1 MFKNKRNLSRVL
13 RVHSSVFVCLFL
25 FILPVSADSF
35 LQYVGEAFVLPPPT
49 APSYNAEVNSW
60 SYSSSSKHIEVTN
73 KGTTSP
79 GKAVITSYFS
89 GTETIEC
96 FYSYTIYVNGYL
108 HGGTGSIYHTVSC
121 ESNNI
126 SISAPR
132 QTMQVGETM
141 QMSYKFSKTIYD
153 VAPEINWKSNSSA
166 VNVGWDGTVYAA
178 KPGEATI
185 TASSNLGGN
194 VAEFRIKVEGIDPTS
209 VSIPKSE
216 TVYAG
221 ESIELKA
228 AFTPSNAYS
237 TLTWYSTDPS
247 IATVSAG
254 KVYGKSEGQTTIYCV
269 TANGITS
276 NDCKVSVNYRTPTS
290 ITCTPSELS
299 LPIGES
305 RQLNYSVTPS
315 NARYTVEWLS
325 SDKSVATVSSSGLV
339 TAVST
344 GRTTIKV
351 RTDNGKVATCEVKV
365 TSIDPTSVSIPKSE
379 TVYAGESI
387 ELKATFTPSNAHT
400 TLTWHSTNP
409 SVATVS
415 DGTVYGKSEGQ
426 TTIYCVTANGIT
438 SNDCKVSVNYRTPT
452 SITCTPSELSLPI
465 GKSQQLKYTVTPSN
479 ARYTVEWLSS
489 DKSVATVSSS
499 GLVTAVST
507 GRATI
512 KVRTDNGKVAT
523 CEVNVTEQQF
533 YDLVVWLKNGEKNM
547 FRLPEH
553 PVVSYADGAFILK
566 TSRTEAE
573 YKGSSVRKFTLLD
586 EKDDPAASVQEVKE
600 KPNSHV
606 YYSDD
611 VVEMTGG
618 KPNSRVNVYRLDG
631 KRADTMETDAE
642 GNLTFSVAQYP
653 AGTYIIESET
663 ITFKISKR

>member
-299 LPIGES
+299 LPIGKS
-305 RQLNYSVTPS
+305 QQLKYTVTPS

-351 RTDNGKVATCEVKV
+351 RTDNGKVATCEVNV
-365 TSIDPTSVSIPKSE
+365 PEPK
-379 TVYAGESI
+379 
-387 ELKATFTPSNAHT
+387 F
-400 TLTWHSTNP
+400 
-409 SVATVS
+409 
-415 DGTVYGKSEGQ
+415 YG
-426 TTIYCVTANGIT
+426 
-438 SNDCKVSVNYRTPT
+438 
-452 SITCTPSELSLPI
+452 
-465 GKSQQLKYTVTPSN
+465 
-479 ARYTVEWLSS
+479 
-489 DKSVATVSSS
+489 
-499 GLVTAVST
+499 
-507 GRATI
+507 
-512 KVRTDNGKVAT
+512 
-523 CEVNVTEQQF
+523 
-533 YDLVVWLKNGEKNM
+533 LVVWLKNGEKNM
-547 FRLPEH
+547 FRLSEH

-606 YYSDD
+606 YYSED

>member
-96 FYSYTIYVNGYL
+96 FYSVN
-108 HGGTGSIYHTVSC
+108 
-121 ESNNI
+121 
-126 SISAPR
+126 
-132 QTMQVGETM
+132 
-141 QMSYKFSKTIYD
+141 
-153 VAPEINWKSNSSA
+153 
-166 VNVGWDGTVYAA
+166 
-178 KPGEATI
+178 
-185 TASSNLGGN
+185 
-194 VAEFRIKVEGIDPTS
+194 
-209 VSIPKSE
+209 
-216 TVYAG
+216 
-221 ESIELKA
+221 
-228 AFTPSNAYS
+228 
-237 TLTWYSTDPS
+237 
-247 IATVSAG
+247 
-254 KVYGKSEGQTTIYCV
+254 
-269 TANGITS
+269 
-276 NDCKVSVNYRTPTS
+276 
-290 ITCTPSELS
+290 
-299 LPIGES
+299 
-305 RQLNYSVTPS
+305 PS

-351 RTDNGKVATCEVKV
+351 RTDNGKVATCEV
-365 TSIDPTSVSIPKSE
+365 
-379 TVYAGESI
+379 
-387 ELKATFTPSNAHT
+387 
-400 TLTWHSTNP
+400 
-409 SVATVS
+409 
-415 DGTVYGKSEGQ
+415 
-426 TTIYCVTANGIT
+426 
-438 SNDCKVSVNYRTPT
+438 
-452 SITCTPSELSLPI
+452 
-465 GKSQQLKYTVTPSN
+465 
-479 ARYTVEWLSS
+479 
-489 DKSVATVSSS
+489 
-499 GLVTAVST
+499 
-507 GRATI
+507 
-512 KVRTDNGKVAT
+512 
-523 CEVNVTEQQF
+523 NVTEQQF

-547 FRLPEH
+547 FRLSEH

-573 YKGSSVRKFTLLD
+573 YKASSVRKFTLLD

-606 YYSDD
+606 YYSED

-618 KPNSRVNVYRLDG
+618 KPNSRGNVYRLDG